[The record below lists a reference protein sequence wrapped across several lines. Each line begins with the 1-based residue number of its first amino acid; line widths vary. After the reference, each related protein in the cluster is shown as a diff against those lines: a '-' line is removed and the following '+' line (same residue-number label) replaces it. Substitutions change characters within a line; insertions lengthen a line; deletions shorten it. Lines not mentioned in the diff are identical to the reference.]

1 MVDSTLVAH
10 AGEMGHAQIVNATKG
25 LSVKTFRNVT
35 ELLFHPANFQP
46 VRNRGNW
53 KKNKKMWS
61 KNNSLHGKKRDC
73 NFSLSK
79 HDCRNLA

>member
-1 MVDSTLVAH
+1 MHYLILFLLYTQDEDDGPSSSGRPSVVDSTLVEH

-46 VRNRGNW
+46 VRNRGN
-53 KKNKKMWS
+53 
-61 KNNSLHGKKRDC
+61 
-73 NFSLSK
+73 
-79 HDCRNLA
+79 